1 MYIYICVYDDHDD
14 DDEMMMMMV
23 TMIVSIHIFVFQRHL
38 FVAWTPFIPG
48 GRQPRQQ
55 PRQQPPRATPLLA
68 LGARGGNRRARRGSG
83 PPQQWESTK
92 SLATKGGS
100 RSRYIDMTWCHCWFW
115 WYEEDNIIYV
125 NVYSILY
132 WYERDLKMT
141 WNDVST
147 GEVDAGPTPTRWF
160 PEFLRF
166 FVGSQLASRLDYW
179 IYDDYN
185 YSCLFVYWCLL

>member
-1 MYIYICVYDDHDD
+1 
-14 DDEMMMMMV
+14 MMMMRWWWWWSPWLFQSTFLFSNV
-23 TMIVSIHIFVFQRHL
+23 TSLWLELPSSQVGDSPASSPRGRRRSLLSAPEAEIAV
-38 FVAWTPFIPG
+38 PG
-48 GRQPRQQ
+48 VV
-55 PRQQPPRATPLLA
+55 
-68 LGARGGNRRARRGSG
+68 RGHRNNEKV
-83 PPQQWESTK
+83 PK

-185 YSCLFVYWCLL
+185 YSCLFVYWCL